1 MVRCLLGL
9 FAITA
14 GLVALT
20 SVTKETRPSVQPT
33 TPTSSARLR
42 ETEAVAASG
51 VSRTLLL
58 PTPVFGASFS
68 LN

>member
-1 MVRCLLGL
+1 MVRCLVGL
-9 FAITA
+9 FFLTA

-20 SVTKETRPSVQPT
+20 STAKENR
-33 TPTSSARLR
+33 SSAPQTAPTNGVRLR

-58 PTPVFGASFS
+58 PAFGASFS